1 MLIEPG
7 GLGYAARSNRMLTL
21 MTQQDQPLHRGGDRR
36 RGSGRRVVRDRRQVT
51 NEVPS
56 ERRSQTDRRT
66 DSRRDRIERRTP
78 PKGFP
83 DPTR

>member
-1 MLIEPG
+1 MIQLK
-7 GLGYAARSNRMLTL
+7 
-21 MTQQDQPLHRGGDRR
+21 QPRRGDRR

>member
-7 GLGYAARSNRMLTL
+7 GLRYAARSNRMLTL

-51 NEVPS
+51 NEVRS
-56 ERRSQTDRRT
+56 E
-66 DSRRDRIERRTP
+66 
-78 PKGFP
+78 
-83 DPTR
+83 